1 MIVHGI
7 PELWTTRERRYAG
20 HKSWESTIRA
30 EKDVLRWP
38 WVVTPHKAGCLGRN
52 VCCLKQPS
60 TASRVRVS
68 KVRWCRRVGRC
79 WRRSSRMHRK
89 LCRSR
94 RSQTPCLCQRPALA
108 LGQRVRVAV
117 LGVWRE
123 APDAGASW
131 GRGGGLVGWGSSLFC
146 GCRVCAAFRW
156 MVWGSG
162 CAGVAVPSVT
172 SMQTLKGRIMSIPI
186 KQGGDSSPTM
196 TIKLALPLASPH
208 WISRCSVLP
217 AIWSG
222 FPCALWKVFSNGSS
236 APHWAR

>member
-1 MIVHGI
+1 MDG
-7 PELWTTRERRYAG
+7 AG
-20 HKSWESTIRA
+20 GGPVGCAGSCAGSGEVTLPASA
-30 EKDVLRWP
+30 SGLP
-38 WVVTPHKAGCLGRN
+38 WHWGR
-52 VCCLKQPS
+52 
-60 TASRVRVS
+60 
-68 KVRWCRRVGRC
+68 G
-79 WRRSSRMHRK
+79 
-89 LCRSR
+89 
-94 RSQTPCLCQRPALA
+94 
-108 LGQRVRVAV
+108 GGGVAV

-123 APDAGASW
+123 APDTGASW
-131 GRGGGLVGWGSSLFC
+131 ARGGGLVGWGSSLFC

-172 SMQTLKGRIMSIPI
+172 SMRTLKGRIMSIPI

-222 FPCALWKVFSNGSS
+222 FPCAPWTVLSNGLS